1 MIDEAS
7 AVLQLQV
14 LVLSASSLALHT
26 RLPKLI
32 ETEGGIRLVRLSSAP
47 GLITLLCACPDPLPQ
62 LYSAHR
68 QSLAIMIRCR

>member
-32 ETEGGIRLVRLSSAP
+32 ETEGGIRLRPPQFSAWAHHPAVRLP
-47 GLITLLCACPDPLPQ
+47 
-62 LYSAHR
+62 
-68 QSLAIMIRCR
+68 